1 MQASAL
7 SRGKNEVARDLIA
20 WHFHVEPDLETIY
33 LLQDGDGG
41 EDEPIKLLEVNRGA
55 SYSGR
60 VDPFFY
66 DPAGDI
72 TYPSVV
78 AEVSRKELEMIRIG
92 LLALPQ
98 GWSLEGAFAFQRDDI
113 TPTKHAKVAV

>member
-1 MQASAL
+1 MQAPAL

-41 EDEPIKLLEVNRGA
+41 EDGPIKLL
-55 SYSGR
+55 
-60 VDPFFY
+60 
-66 DPAGDI
+66 
-72 TYPSVV
+72 
-78 AEVSRKELEMIRIG
+78 EVSRKELEMIRIG

-113 TPTKHAKVAV
+113 TSTKHAKVAV